1 MPVFTVRQRSRKLWQ
16 VLHPHAACADPPR
29 SAGHRQHRPERVC
42 RLLLHKPSVHP
53 PVSAQRRMR
62 RLRAEERDK
71 NTESMDCRWPQ
82 DPSKRPAVNRP
93 TSFSAVFCLL
103 TIHIRE
109 QKWLESGARC
119 DNKMCAALTFL
130 HNVPQLL
137 VIFCVP
143 TLFYF
148 SLPPPKKPSSLVC
161 TNVSGSVTNS
171 LAMNDARCSSRLT
184 QCCPI
189 LPCNKL
195 QCTTRTE
202 HVSSALSRLYLLLK
216 LYTAYFIF
224 IYYKEKEKKK
234 YRSSILLHECQSG
247 SGKKNMSL

>member
-1 MPVFTVRQRSRKLWQ
+1 MRQRSRKLRQ
-16 VLHPHAACADPPR
+16 VLHSHAACADPSR

-103 TIHIRE
+103 TIDIRE

-130 HNVPQLL
+130 HNVPKHL
-137 VIFCVP
+137 VMFCIP
-143 TLFYF
+143 ALFYF
-148 SLPPPKKPSSLVC
+148 SPPAPQKTPSSLVC

-171 LAMNDARCSSRLT
+171 LVMNDARCSSRLT
-184 QCCPI
+184 QCFPI
-189 LPCNKL
+189 LLRNKL

-202 HVSSALSRLYLLLK
+202 HNSSALSRLYLLLK
-216 LYTAYFIF
+216 LYTVYFIF
-224 IYYKEKEKKK
+224 IYYKRKGEKK
-234 YRSSILLHECQSG
+234 YRSSILLHECQSR
-247 SGKKNMSL
+247 SEKKNMSL